1 MPSGRWLPE
10 GSLHV
15 SAMFG
20 RAIGASKA
28 PAFPNG
34 CGLLTINFNQ
44 GLTKPR
50 YSCAIGRT
58 VEQGVGGVRRTAY
71 PQAIRAAGTGGLADR
86 NCGLGFFALR
96 HPSGRRVRVR

>member
-10 GSLHV
+10 GSLHF

-20 RAIGASKA
+20 PAIGASKA

-50 YSCAIGRT
+50 YSCAVGRT
-58 VEQGVGGVRRTAY
+58 VGQGVGGVRRTAY
-71 PQAIRAAGTGGLADR
+71 PQAIRAAGTGHLAHR
-86 NCGLGFFALR
+86 TGGAGFFVLGAP
-96 HPSGRRVRVR
+96 H